1 MSAPVS
7 VLSTLEVGNPYVSGD
22 LTMWPLLGGNGREP
36 AYDLAAAAFGAGTLT
51 VQEVSQ
57 GGSVPTLRVINGGP
71 RPVLLLDGEQLVGA
85 KQNRVLNVTVLVAAG
100 TKLDVP
106 VSCVE
111 QGRWHYSRRDFVAD
125 DYIMNSELR
134 ARKMRDVSSTL
145 RHRASRAGDQ
155 GAVWH
160 GIAEKAMSMDV
171 PSSTGAMRDTY
182 QRHRTPIEG
191 FVRDLAPVDRQ
202 VGAIFA
208 AHGRFLGLEAFD
220 AHATLDAMLPK
231 LVRSHA
237 LEALDP
243 RRRRPG
249 DPDGDDLALFL
260 EAVGGL
266 AMERYPAV
274 GLGHEYRLSGP
285 GLQGGAL
292 EVDGTVLH
300 VSVLVDGPTYGRFRS
315 RTRQQPVG
323 GGH

>member
-1 MSAPVS
+1 MSAPAS
-7 VLSTLEVGNPYVSGD
+7 VLSTLEVGKPFVSGN
-22 LTMWPLLGGNGREP
+22 LTMWPLLGPNGREP
-36 AYDLAAAAFGAGTLT
+36 SYDLAAAAFAAETLT

-57 GGSVPTLRVINGGP
+57 GGSVPTLRVVNRGP

-111 QGRWHYSRRDFVAD
+111 HGRWHYSRRDFVSD
-125 DYIMNSELR
+125 DYLMNSELR
-134 ARKMRDVSSTL
+134 ARKMRDVSETL
-145 RHRASRAGDQ
+145 RHRGSRAGNQ
-155 GAVWH
+155 GAVWD
-160 GIAEKAMSMDV
+160 GIAEKAAFMDA
-171 PSSTGAMRDTY
+171 SSPTGAMRDTY
-182 QRHRTPIEG
+182 QRHRAPIEG
-191 FVRDLAPVDRQ
+191 FVRGLEAVEKQ

-220 AHATLDAMLPK
+220 AHATLRAMLPK

-237 LEALDP
+237 LEALDL
-243 RRRRPG
+243 RRRPSD
-249 DPDGDDLALFL
+249 DPDGDDLGLFL
-260 EAVGGL
+260 DAVGGL

-315 RTRQQPVG
+315 RGVRQPVG
-323 GGH
+323 SDH